1 MLLWKTNKN
10 KLIYYLP
17 KKIIY
22 WGKKSDHAGYLL
34 KYEIF
39 NSKQTKQLDNQLS
52 RNPKKSKYKID
63 ASCVKYFFLILHL
76 MI

>member
-10 KLIYYLP
+10 KLIYHLP

-34 KYEIF
+34 KYEIHCTCITIATIVLIQ
-39 NSKQTKQLDNQLS
+39 SKQSN
-52 RNPKKSKYKID
+52 
-63 ASCVKYFFLILHL
+63 
-76 MI
+76 

>member
-34 KYEIF
+34 KYEIDITIATIILIQ
-39 NSKQTKQLDNQLS
+39 SKQSN
-52 RNPKKSKYKID
+52 
-63 ASCVKYFFLILHL
+63 
-76 MI
+76 